1 MKKEEI
7 YQILKDP
14 EFQEL
19 IKKVTAV
26 SLSFAAVMM
35 VVYYS
40 FVLMLAYAKS
50 FLSTPICKGCATNYG
65 IVIGIGIIIF
75 SWLITG
81 AYIWWANTNYD
92 PIIRK
97 LREKFRR

>member
-26 SLSFAAVMM
+26 SLSFAVVMM

-40 FVLMLAYAKS
+40 FILMLAYAKS
-50 FLSTPICKGCATNYG
+50 FLSTPICEGCATNYG

-92 PIIRK
+92 PVVRK